1 MTNEELF
8 FNALKSHRESKDIEI
23 SEICEFTKIHPR
35 YIEAIE
41 SGDFNVL
48 PTVYMRLFLR
58 AYTNFIGADSAKAL
72 EDFELH
78 TTGKVQKRADFEIKP
93 TEDSGNLGEM
103 KEKMESTSQV
113 SPKQIATGAAVII
126 GLFLVLYWA
135 GQITNQQKNV
145 VGKKPE
151 PVEAIEPEKITEP
164 EEVGPQ
170 EPEAIP
176 AEESEEG
183 LEEKKSPV
191 IDEEATVSG
200 SKKPEKTLP
209 PPVKKIVAAISPE
222 PVEKNPANLP
232 NRLPLNTNDFLI
244 ENRERETT
252 NILKIFE
259 PYSITILTL
268 KETKL
273 NISKSNEDKLTEL
286 MNAVASSG
294 EIFQFDFQS
303 TINFEFWN
311 SAHVRVKLNEVPLD
325 TYLSTNEG
333 LSVRGSYEANK
344 SQLYLGF
351 YQN

>member
-8 FNALKSHRESKDIEI
+8 FDALKSHRESKDIEI
-23 SEICEFTKIHPR
+23 SEICEFTKINPR

-48 PTVYMRLFLR
+48 PTVYMRLFIQ
-58 AYTNFIGADSAKAL
+58 AYADFIGADSAKVL

-78 TTGKVQKRADFEIKP
+78 TTGKVRKRADFEIKP
-93 TEDSGNLGEM
+93 TEDTGNLGKM
-103 KEKMESTSQV
+103 KEKLESTDQV

-145 VGKKPE
+145 VEKKPE
-151 PVEAIEPEKITEP
+151 PVEATEST
-164 EEVGPQ
+164 ETAPQ

-191 IDEEATVSG
+191 IDKAAVSG
-200 SKKPEKTLP
+200 SKKPEKTP
-209 PPVKKIVAAISPE
+209 SPSVKEVASAIFPE
-222 PVEKNPANLP
+222 GVEEKPANLP

-244 ENRERETT
+244 ENRKWETT
-252 NILKIFE
+252 NIVKIFE

-268 KETKL
+268 EETKL
-273 NISKSNEDKLTEL
+273 NISKSNEDNLTEL
-286 MNAVASSG
+286 INAIATAG
-294 EIFQFDFQS
+294 EIFQFYFQS

-325 TYLSTNEG
+325 TFLSNEG
-333 LSVRGSYEANK
+333 LSVRGSYEADK